1 MQAANSPFFIPCSYS
16 KRVVSR
22 TGRHRRPFFDV
33 SVLNAMSTVPLASG
47 EIVHA
52 VGNDVGVKQCPVAR
66 QSVKI
71 VEVPVDRY
79 RGETPLAK

>member
-1 MQAANSPFFIPCSYS
+1 VQAEIPGGPVSIQNL
-16 KRVVSR
+16 RVNW
-22 TGRHRRPFFDV
+22 TGRHSRPFLDV